1 MGTSVSDEHMCDCY
15 EQEKVKVQC
24 NVSCEFVKPRFHG
37 GGECSVLSKLNS
49 GEEYLCVYSL
59 SRILSKLVH

>member
-1 MGTSVSDEHMCDCY
+1 
-15 EQEKVKVQC
+15 VKVQC

-49 GEEYLCVYSL
+49 GGNTCVYIHYIFS
-59 SRILSKLVH
+59 VV